1 MDEKITILIKYLCA
15 FLLSFLMSL
24 LINKLIIRI
33 FKKYNLKQGERKYL
47 DNHIV
52 KEGTPSIGGLA
63 IIISSLI
70 SFFLFIKLNTL
81 DKRILSVLFSFISF
95 GIVGFIDDYAKIKRK
110 HEDGIS
116 GKKRLLIEGIIVLYS
131 LVILDYNVIDFY
143 KSEISIFNN
152 LIFIGPLIIPLFM
165 FLIVGCAN
173 SVNLSDGLDGLSS
186 GLVVLASLP
195 FLLISI
201 KNNEISLSILLIS
214 VIGAILGFMV
224 YNLHPARIFMGDTG
238 SLSLGALLAIISI
251 YLDKI
256 DILPI
261 AAFIFIFETI
271 SVIIQVLYYKK
282 TKKRIFLMTPFHH
295 HFEKKGVKEFRI
307 VSYFWLTGFILAF
320 ISSLIGGLL

>member
-1 MDEKITILIKYLCA
+1 MDEKVILLMKYLGS
-15 FLLSFLMSL
+15 FLLSFVFSL
-24 LINKLIIRI
+24 FFNKVIIKI
-33 FKKYNLKQGERKYL
+33 FRKYNLRQGERKYL

-52 KEGTPSIGGLA
+52 KEGTPSLGGIA
-63 IIISSLI
+63 ILLSSLTG
-70 SFFLFIKLNTL
+70 FIVFNGINNLN
-81 DKRILSVLFSFISF
+81 KNILAVLFAFISF
-95 GIVGFIDDYAKIKRK
+95 GLIGFLDDFSKIKK
-110 HEDGIS
+110 KDEDGIS
-116 GKKRLLIEGIIVLYS
+116 GKKRLLLEAIIVLYI
-131 LVILDYNVIDFY
+131 LVILGYNVVDFY
-143 KSEISIFNN
+143 KSEITLFTNE
-152 LIFIGPLIIPLFM
+152 IFIGPLMIPLFI

-186 GLVVLASLP
+186 GLVVLATLP

-201 KNNEISLSILLIS
+201 KNNENSLSILLIS

-238 SLSLGALLAIISI
+238 SLSLGSLLAVTSI

-256 DILPI
+256 DILPL

-295 HFEKKGVKEFRI
+295 HFEKKGIKEYRI

-320 ISSLIGGLL
+320 ISSLIGGIL

>member
-1 MDEKITILIKYLCA
+1 
-15 FLLSFLMSL
+15 
-24 LINKLIIRI
+24 
-33 FKKYNLKQGERKYL
+33 
-47 DNHIV
+47 
-52 KEGTPSIGGLA
+52 
-63 IIISSLI
+63 
-70 SFFLFIKLNTL
+70 
-81 DKRILSVLFSFISF
+81 
-95 GIVGFIDDYAKIKRK
+95 
-110 HEDGIS
+110 
-116 GKKRLLIEGIIVLYS
+116 
-131 LVILDYNVIDFY
+131 
-143 KSEISIFNN
+143 
-152 LIFIGPLIIPLFM
+152 M

-201 KNNEISLSILLIS
+201 KNNEINLSILLIS
-214 VIGAILGFMV
+214 VIGAIFGFMV

>member
-1 MDEKITILIKYLCA
+1 
-15 FLLSFLMSL
+15 MSL